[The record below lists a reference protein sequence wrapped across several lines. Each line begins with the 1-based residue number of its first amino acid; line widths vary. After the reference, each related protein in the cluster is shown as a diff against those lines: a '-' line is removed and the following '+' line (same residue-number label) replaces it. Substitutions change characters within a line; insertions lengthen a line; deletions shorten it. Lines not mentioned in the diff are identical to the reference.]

1 MDHSD
6 QDNSHTY
13 AYKHNRYS
21 SHNQI
26 IDSVIPHST
35 VLDIGCGEGIISRH
49 LHEKN
54 CMVVGVDRKEPDPSF
69 TRFMDDYFDQDIEES
84 LTAISEKQF
93 DYALAADVLE
103 HVRDRTRLLQEI
115 ATSLK
120 PGGLLIASTGN
131 IALFIYRFSL
141 LLGRFDYGERGI
153 LDKDHVPL

>member
-69 TRFMDDYFDQDIEES
+69 TRFMDDYFDQDLEES
-84 LTAISEKQF
+84 LTAISEKNSTTLSPQMF
-93 DYALAADVLE
+93 WNTCETA
-103 HVRDRTRLLQEI
+103 
-115 ATSLK
+115 
-120 PGGLLIASTGN
+120 PGFCRRSPPA
-131 IALFIYRFSL
+131 
-141 LLGRFDYGERGI
+141 
-153 LDKDHVPL
+153 